1 MSVPK
6 DSRKKAEAEYVMAAR
21 ELLLYTLGRYNAMSD
36 KLKNTV
42 GEAMK
47 DSAWTIY
54 NNVSY
59 ANSIKVIDAE
69 DYRER
74 YRCLVKA
81 GRELKCF
88 SPKMEIAQEFIY
100 NRRRELQH
108 QIKGKSENDIPEKV
122 KYELKMVEK
131 SYNFNWN
138 YWADLVRD
146 SISLV
151 NGVIRSDKKRYNQ
164 FLKNQ

>member
-6 DSRKKAEAEYVMAAR
+6 DSRKKAEADYVMAAR
-21 ELLLYTLGRYNAMSD
+21 ELLLYTLSRYNAMSD

-47 DSAWTIY
+47 DSAWVIY

-59 ANSIKVIDAE
+59 ANSIKVIDLE
-69 DYRER
+69 DYKER
-74 YRCLVKA
+74 YRCLVRA

-88 SPKMEIAQEFIY
+88 APKMEIAQEFIY
-100 NRRRELQH
+100 VRRRELKRQADY
-108 QIKGKSENDIPEKV
+108 SENMSDRMQ
-122 KYELKMVEK
+122 YELKMFEK

-138 YWADLVRD
+138 YWADLVRN
-146 SISLV
+146 SIALV
-151 NGVIRSDKKRYNQ
+151 NGVIRSDKKRYSH
-164 FLKNQ
+164 LKK